1 MGSEMCIRDSC
12 YVACGRIDAY
22 FERHLKPWDYAA
34 GQLLIQE
41 AGGCVT
47 GWQGEMLAAT
57 EINDVLATNGKIH
70 ERFLEVL

>member
-1 MGSEMCIRDSC
+1 
-12 YVACGRIDAY
+12 
-22 FERHLKPWDYAA
+22 LKPWDYAA